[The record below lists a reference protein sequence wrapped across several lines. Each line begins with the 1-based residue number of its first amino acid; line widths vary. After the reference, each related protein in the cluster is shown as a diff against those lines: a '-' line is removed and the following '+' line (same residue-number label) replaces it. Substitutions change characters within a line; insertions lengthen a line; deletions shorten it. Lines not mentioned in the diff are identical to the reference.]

1 MFPKIPP
8 LFEDHA
14 MSVQTKYAAMSRRAA
29 MTAAALAAMATL
41 AGCGAGGTNAAVDG
55 DMALG
60 APEGAKVT
68 VIEYA
73 SVTCHVCAAWQNEN
87 WAAFKAAYV
96 DTNKVRYVFREL
108 PTGPV
113 NVAVAGFMIA
123 RCAGD
128 DKYFDVVH
136 NILASQDE
144 WQAGVNPRDTLFRI
158 GNGAGL
164 NNDQI
169 EACIKNPENVKAAD
183 ARARA
188 SQAAGVT
195 GTPAF
200 FVNGK
205 PVVSMGSA
213 SGPTMA
219 DLSTAIDAELAKN

>member
-1 MFPKIPP
+1 MLSRIPP
-8 LFEDHA
+8 AVEDDA
-14 MSVQTKYAAMSRRAA
+14 MSAQTKYAAMSRRAA

-41 AGCGAGGTNAAVDG
+41 SGCGGGSSAAVDG
-55 DMALG
+55 DMAMG

-73 SVTCHVCAAWQNEN
+73 SVTCHVCAAWHKEN

-96 DTNKVRYVFREL
+96 DTNKVRFVFREL

-136 NILASQDE
+136 NILLSQDE

-164 NNDQI
+164 NNQQI
-169 EACIKNPENVKAAD
+169 ETCIKDPENIKAAE

-188 SQAAGVT
+188 SQAADIE
-195 GTPAF
+195 GTPTF
-200 FVNGK
+200 LVNGVK
-205 PVVSMGSA
+205 VISPGSQ
-213 SGPTMA
+213 SGTTMA
-219 DLSTAIDAELAKN
+219 DLSRAIDAELAK

>member
-1 MFPKIPP
+1 
-8 LFEDHA
+8 
-14 MSVQTKYAAMSRRAA
+14 MSAQTKYAAMSRRAA

-41 AGCGAGGTNAAVDG
+41 AGCGGGGANAAAEG
-55 DMALG
+55 DMAMG
-60 APEGAKVT
+60 AAEGAKVT

-73 SVTCHVCAAWQNEN
+73 SVTCHVCAAWQKEN
-87 WAAFKAAYV
+87 WEAFKAAYV

-144 WQAGVNPRDTLFRI
+144 WRAGVNPRDTLFRI

-164 NNDQI
+164 SNQQI
-169 EACIKNPENVKAAD
+169 ETCIKDPDNIKAAD

-188 SQAAGVT
+188 SQAAGVG
-195 GTPAF
+195 GTPTF
-200 FVNGK
+200 IVNGVTITS
-205 PVVSMGSA
+205 PGSS
-213 SGPTMA
+213 SGATMA
-219 DLSTAIDAELAKN
+219 DLSKAIEAELAKG

>member
-1 MFPKIPP
+1 
-8 LFEDHA
+8 
-14 MSVQTKYAAMSRRAA
+14 MSAQTKYAAMSRRAA

-41 AGCGAGGTNAAVDG
+41 AGCTGGGTGAAVDG
-55 DMALG
+55 DMTMG
-60 APEGAKVT
+60 AAEGAKVT

-73 SVTCHVCAAWQNEN
+73 SVTCHVCSAWQEEN
-87 WAAFKAAYV
+87 WAAFKAAYI

-136 NILASQDE
+136 NIMASQDE

-164 NNDQI
+164 SNQQI
-169 EACIKNPENVKAAD
+169 ETCIKDPDNIKAAD

-188 SQAAGVT
+188 SQAAGID
-195 GTPAF
+195 GTPTF
-200 FVNGK
+200 LVNGVTIMS
-205 PVVSMGSA
+205 PGSA
-213 SGPTMA
+213 SGTTMA
-219 DLSTAIDAELAKN
+219 DLSRAIDAELAKG

>member
-1 MFPKIPP
+1 
-8 LFEDHA
+8 
-14 MSVQTKYAAMSRRAA
+14 MSANTKYAAMSRRAA

-41 AGCGAGGTNAAVDG
+41 TGCSGGGSTAAVDG
-55 DMALG
+55 DMAMG
-60 APEGAKVT
+60 AAEGAKVT
-68 VIEYA
+68 VVEYA
-73 SVTCHVCAAWQNEN
+73 SVTCHVCAAWQKEN

-136 NILASQDE
+136 NIMASQDE

-164 NNDQI
+164 SNQQI
-169 EACIKNPENVKAAD
+169 ETCIKDPDNIKAAE

-188 SQAAGVT
+188 SQAADVDGTPTFQVNGVT
-195 GTPAF
+195 IISP
-200 FVNGK
+200 
-205 PVVSMGSA
+205 GSA
-213 SGPTMA
+213 SGTTMA
-219 DLSTAIDAELAKN
+219 DLSRAIEAELAKG

>member
-1 MFPKIPP
+1 
-8 LFEDHA
+8 
-14 MSVQTKYAAMSRRAA
+14 MSAQTQYAAMSRRAA

-41 AGCGAGGTNAAVDG
+41 AGCSGGGAGEAATG

-68 VIEYA
+68 VVEYA
-73 SVTCHVCAAWQNEN
+73 SVTCHICAAWQNEH
-87 WAAFKAAYV
+87 WDAFKAAYV

-136 NILASQDE
+136 NIMSSQEE
-144 WQAGVNPRDTLFRI
+144 WRAGVNPRDTLFRI

-164 NNDQI
+164 NNQQI
-169 EACIKNPENVKAAD
+169 EACIKDEDNIKAAD

-188 SQAAGVT
+188 SQAAGVD

-200 FVNGK
+200 FVNGVQVIS
-205 PVVSMGSA
+205 PGSA

-219 DLSTAIDAELAKN
+219 DLSRAIDAELAKS

>member
-1 MFPKIPP
+1 
-8 LFEDHA
+8 
-14 MSVQTKYAAMSRRAA
+14 MSAQTKYAAMSRRAA
-29 MTAAALAAMATL
+29 MTAAALAAMVTL
-41 AGCGAGGTNAAVDG
+41 TGCNGGGGSQAVDG
-55 DMALG
+55 DMAMG
-60 APEGAKVT
+60 AAEGAKVT

-73 SVTCHVCAAWQNEN
+73 SVTCHVCAAWQKDN

-136 NILASQDE
+136 NIMASQDE
-144 WQAGVNPRDTLFRI
+144 WQAGVKPRDTLFRI

-164 NNDQI
+164 SNQQI
-169 EACIKNPENVKAAD
+169 EACIKDEDNINAME

-188 SQAAGVT
+188 SQTAGVD

-200 FVNGK
+200 FVNGT
-205 PVVSMGSA
+205 PVVSPGSA

-219 DLSTAIDAELAKN
+219 DLSRAIDAELAKS

>member
-1 MFPKIPP
+1 
-8 LFEDHA
+8 
-14 MSVQTKYAAMSRRAA
+14 MSAQTKYAAMSRRAA

-41 AGCGAGGTNAAVDG
+41 SGCGGGSSAAVDG
-55 DMALG
+55 DMAMG

-73 SVTCHVCAAWQNEN
+73 SVTCHVCAAWHKEN

-96 DTNKVRYVFREL
+96 DTNKVRFVFREL

-136 NILASQDE
+136 NILLSQDE

-164 NNDQI
+164 NNQQI
-169 EACIKNPENVKAAD
+169 ETCIKDPENIKAAE

-188 SQAAGVT
+188 SQAADIE
-195 GTPAF
+195 GTPTF
-200 FVNGK
+200 LVNGVK
-205 PVVSMGSA
+205 VVSLGSQ
-213 SGPTMA
+213 SGTTMA
-219 DLSTAIDAELAKN
+219 DLSRAIDAELAK

>member
-1 MFPKIPP
+1 
-8 LFEDHA
+8 
-14 MSVQTKYAAMSRRAA
+14 MSAQTKYAAMSRRAA

-41 AGCGAGGTNAAVDG
+41 AGCSGGGAGAAAEG
-55 DMALG
+55 DMAMG
-60 APEGAKVT
+60 AAEGAKVT

-73 SVTCHVCAAWQNEN
+73 SVTCHVCAAWQKEN
-87 WAAFKAAYV
+87 WEAFKAAYV

-164 NNDQI
+164 SNQQI
-169 EACIKNPENVKAAD
+169 EACIKNPDNIKAAD

-188 SQAAGVT
+188 SQAAGIE

-200 FVNGK
+200 LVNGV
-205 PVVSMGSA
+205 PVISPGSA

-219 DLSTAIDAELAKN
+219 DLSRAIDAELAKN

>member
-1 MFPKIPP
+1 
-8 LFEDHA
+8 
-14 MSVQTKYAAMSRRAA
+14 MSAQTKYAAMSRRAA

-41 AGCGAGGTNAAVDG
+41 SGCGGGSSAAVDG
-55 DMALG
+55 DMAMG

-73 SVTCHVCAAWQNEN
+73 SVTCHVCAAWHKEN

-96 DTNKVRYVFREL
+96 DTNKVRFVFREL

-136 NILASQDE
+136 NILLSQDE

-164 NNDQI
+164 NNQQI
-169 EACIKNPENVKAAD
+169 ETCIKDPENIKAAE

-188 SQAAGVT
+188 SQAADIE
-195 GTPAF
+195 GTPTF
-200 FVNGK
+200 LVNGVK
-205 PVVSMGSA
+205 VISPGSQ
-213 SGPTMA
+213 SGTTMA
-219 DLSTAIDAELAKN
+219 DLSRAIDAELAK